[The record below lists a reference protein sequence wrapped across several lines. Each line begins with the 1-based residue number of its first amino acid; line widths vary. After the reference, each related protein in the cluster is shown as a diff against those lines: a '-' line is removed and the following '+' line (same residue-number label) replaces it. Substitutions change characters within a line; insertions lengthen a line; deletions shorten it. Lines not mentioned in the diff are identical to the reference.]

1 MLFRTSLKQ
10 TLRTPVKL
18 IAYFLVTA
26 FVTAFLCVGLNLRTH
41 SKANIAAAD
50 AAFTTIAIPEF
61 QAHLDYEGKLCQ
73 EITSPLY
80 EAYGSCPAPEYDLSP
95 IRNAP
100 GVEQIDVR
108 GRFGARVNG
117 AEPLQRYRS
126 TFMEA
131 GFVDDVITF
140 TVNTEEPITI
150 HPLSPAMASIT
161 VLSSAA
167 GVEPE
172 AFMNPLEL
180 TSGIRSHML
189 QDMPFPGQA
198 AQPSPPF
205 EMGTEEGDGSFYLEP
220 GKKYIASCELSCNLR
235 MTQQNTVSEAHV
247 SAVRIGTD
255 AYHRGAQIR
264 FYGDSGEKWTRDGS
278 DWFQPYLPIAPY
290 EEGFFETERGAFFQ
304 EVIDANEITANSL
317 NAIAT
322 NDFAAMRPF
331 HSAGVHIAQG
341 RAFTEEEYTAG
352 AKVCL
357 VGDYIAELNG
367 WQLGDTL
374 SLSFYETE
382 YVYGR
387 FRETAAFRSPTKDFF
402 DEGEYTIIG
411 MYSGNVATHDLNDRR
426 NYMPGEAIDMCDVIF
441 PTNSVANAPAAV
453 PSRDTT
459 SIRLKNSE
467 AQAFMAEMAVSG
479 LMEEQ
484 PGGYELGLTVYDQ
497 GYSHVAPGLNQLSRV
512 SRLTLL
518 LSAGAAG
525 AAVLALALLHVLR
538 MRREI
543 AAMRSLGTKKGQIVV
558 LSLAGILLVCLLG
571 ACAGAYAGHMVSA
584 EVAGRVLA
592 GAEEAAVDTTFT
604 AMMGEE
610 TAKEFTFTLESD
622 PKLAVAAG
630 GAAVVAFTL
639 LALLLL
645 AAELRRPPMCL
656 LAEKE

>member
-1 MLFRTSLKQ
+1 MSDQFWG
-10 TLRTPVKL
+10 VE
-18 IAYFLVTA
+18 
-26 FVTAFLCVGLNLRTH
+26 G
-41 SKANIAAAD
+41 AAA
-50 AAFTTIAIPEF
+50 A
-61 QAHLDYEGKLCQ
+61 
-73 EITSPLY
+73 
-80 EAYGSCPAPEYDLSP
+80 
-95 IRNAP
+95 
-100 GVEQIDVR
+100 
-108 GRFGARVNG
+108 
-117 AEPLQRYRS
+117 
-126 TFMEA
+126 
-131 GFVDDVITF
+131 
-140 TVNTEEPITI
+140 TV
-150 HPLSPAMASIT
+150 
-161 VLSSAA
+161 
-167 GVEPE
+167 
-172 AFMNPLEL
+172 
-180 TSGIRSHML
+180 
-189 QDMPFPGQA
+189 
-198 AQPSPPF
+198 
-205 EMGTEEGDGSFYLEP
+205 
-220 GKKYIASCELSCNLR
+220 
-235 MTQQNTVSEAHV
+235 
-247 SAVRIGTD
+247 
-255 AYHRGAQIR
+255 
-264 FYGDSGEKWTRDGS
+264 
-278 DWFQPYLPIAPY
+278 
-290 EEGFFETERGAFFQ
+290 
-304 EVIDANEITANSL
+304 
-317 NAIAT
+317 
-322 NDFAAMRPF
+322 
-331 HSAGVHIAQG
+331 IAQG

-387 FRETAAFRSPTKDFF
+387 FRETTAFRSPTKDFF

-467 AQAFMAEMAVSG
+467 AQAFMAEMAASG

-484 PGGYELGLTVYDQ
+484 PGSYELGLTVYDQ
-497 GYSHVAPGLNQLSRV
+497 GYSHVAPGLNQLARV

-543 AAMRSLGTKKGQIVV
+543 AAMRSLGTKKGQIAV

-571 ACAGAYAGHMVSA
+571 ACVGAYVGHMVSA

-610 TAKEFTFTLESD
+610 TAKEFAFTLESD
-622 PKLAVAAG
+622 PKLAVVAG
-630 GAAVVAFTL
+630 GAAVVAFAL

-645 AAELRRPPMCL
+645 AAELQRSPMCL